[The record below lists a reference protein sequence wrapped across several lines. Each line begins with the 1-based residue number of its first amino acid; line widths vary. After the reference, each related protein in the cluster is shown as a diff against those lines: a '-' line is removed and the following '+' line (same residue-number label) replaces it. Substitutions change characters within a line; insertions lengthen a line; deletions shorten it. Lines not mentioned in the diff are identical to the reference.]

1 MMVGARRLP
10 RNEFKFSFRSLQYA
24 PHSEILVCDVM
35 QRQSYLDWLNDEEA
49 KEVALALGQHVAK
62 GGRVIWRSAAYQPKY
77 ARFIENSGFTVTRVH
92 AHTEAHEMI
101 DLVNTYASFWLAVKI

>member
-1 MMVGARRLP
+1 MHPGMYGWDPWWIHPLGPHRL
-10 RNEFKFSFRSLQYA
+10 LMD
-24 PHSEILVCDVM
+24 H
-35 QRQSYLDWLNDEEA
+35 LDWLNDEEA

-62 GGRVIWRSAAYQPKY
+62 GGRVIWRSAAYRPKY

-101 DLVNTYASFWLAVKI
+101 DLVNSYASFWLAVKI